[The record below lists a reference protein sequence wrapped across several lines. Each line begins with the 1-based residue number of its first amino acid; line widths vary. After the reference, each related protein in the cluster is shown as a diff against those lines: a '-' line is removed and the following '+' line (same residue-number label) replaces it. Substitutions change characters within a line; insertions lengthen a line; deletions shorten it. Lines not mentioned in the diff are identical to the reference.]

1 VVQNSRFNVLYEARI
16 TKHKIRNTKP
26 ASRATNHAVLS
37 MSPQNKGGCYS
48 SVSLPYQGAVS
59 QLIEKAVAKGKTESL
74 PCEGEVRRGQKSP
87 PRTPPCPA
95 KAGFCDT
102 RGKKNKPPLSGG
114 GWVGAQKSP
123 PRTPPCPAK
132 AGFCDRKGF
141 KNVKKQNDTRH
152 IHNSPL

>member
-1 VVQNSRFNVLYEARI
+1 MVQNSRFNVLYEARI

-87 PRTPPCPA
+87 PRTPPLPRQGGILRH
-95 KAGFCDT
+95 AGQKKQASPV
-102 RGKKNKPPLSGG
+102 RGRLGG
-114 GWVGAQKSP
+114 GRKSLP
-123 PRTPPCPAK
+123 NPSGPCQ
-132 AGFCDRKGF
+132 GGICDRKGY